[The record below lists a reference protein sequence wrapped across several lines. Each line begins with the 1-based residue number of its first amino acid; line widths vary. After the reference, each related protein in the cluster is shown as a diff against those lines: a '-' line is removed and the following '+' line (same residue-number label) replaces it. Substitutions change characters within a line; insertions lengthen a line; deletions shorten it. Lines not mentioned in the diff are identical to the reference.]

1 MEELKHALERFKNNK
16 PGDEAGLVAEL
27 VQVAP
32 TELLETA
39 FLSYNHVL
47 TPGDVPAEWRKTL
60 FTMIPKTM
68 RAKTVTFVLWFL
80 FVFSVFFAYIFF
92 SHTLFCRVARW
103 SPKKYYGSENGFYTG
118 PSPDM
123 HSPRKVQKS
132 ISLPGKST
140 GHGGVRERLG
150 EKLAKGGAGPL
161 HHWWRH
167 LLGWRAATMRR
178 LACQHGSKWPTT
190 GK

>member
-1 MEELKHALERFKNNK
+1 MLFYNHAL
-16 PGDEAGLVAEL
+16 A
-27 VQVAP
+27 
-32 TELLETA
+32 
-39 FLSYNHVL
+39 S
-47 TPGDVPAEWRKTL
+47 GDVPAEWRKTL
-60 FTMIPKTM
+60 FTMILKTM
-68 RAKTVTFVLWFL
+68 HAKTVTFVLLFL
-80 FVFSVFFAYIFF
+80 LVFSVFFCLHFF
-92 SHTLFCRVARW
+92 FHTLFCRVARW
-103 SPKKYYGSENGFYTG
+103 SPQKILRVGKRFLYWPVTRYAQSTK
-118 PSPDM
+118 
-123 HSPRKVQKS
+123 KVQKS